1 MTTDSH
7 YDAVL
12 ADYQAS
18 RRLPTLVAS
27 VLDDGAVCWTGGAGA
42 GADVAAQFRIGSVTK
57 TMTAVLV
64 LQAREEGL
72 LGLDDPMAA
81 YLPEAEHGELTL
93 RQLLSHTAGMHS
105 EPAGPWWERSP
116 GVDPATLHAR
126 NAGTGVV
133 FEPGSTY
140 HYSNLGYALL
150 GEVVARVRG
159 ASWLEVLTAR
169 VLDPLGLTRT
179 TYLPQE
185 PFAHGLSV
193 DHLRGTLRSEPHQ
206 DTGAMA
212 PAGQLWSTLA
222 DLAAFARFLRDGH
235 PQVLPVDTLR
245 EMQRPVLEEY
255 GLGMF
260 VHPWRGGTLVGHL
273 GSMPGFQAVTSI
285 DPDSGRGV
293 VALTNGTTGFDGNEL
308 AERLLGEHTPEPATP
323 WTPTE
328 RVPGWAEPLLGSWH
342 WGNSAFELR
351 WNNDL
356 LEFVD
361 LARGR
366 VGDRFTRVDGRIVG
380 VSGYHHGETLHVHP
394 THLECATFVYTRVPY
409 DPAAPIPGE

>member
-12 ADYQAS
+12 ADYQAA
-18 RRLPTLVAS
+18 RRLPTIVAA
-27 VLDDGAVCWTGGAGA
+27 VLDDGAVCWTGAAGA
-42 GADVAAQFRIGSVTK
+42 GADVEAQFRIGSITK

-64 LQAREEGL
+64 MQARDEGL
-72 LGLDDPMAA
+72 LSLSDELGRFV
-81 YLPEAEHGELTL
+81 PESGYRGATL
-93 RQLLSHTAGMHS
+93 QQLLSHTSGMQS
-105 EPAGPWWERSP
+105 EPTGSWWERSP
-116 GVDPATLHAR
+116 GVDLAALNER
-126 NAGTGVV
+126 NDGSGAV
-133 FEPGSTY
+133 FAPGSTY

-150 GEVVARVRG
+150 GEVVARARG
-159 ASWLEVLTAR
+159 ASWLEVLTER

-179 TYLPQE
+179 TFLPQE
-185 PFAHGLSV
+185 PFARGLSV
-193 DHLRGTLRSEPHQ
+193 DHLRGTLRPEPHQ
-206 DTGAMA
+206 DTAAMA
-212 PAGQLWSTLA
+212 PAGQLWSTVA
-222 DLAAFARFLRDGH
+222 DQADFARFLRDGH
-235 PQVLPVDTLR
+235 AEVLPVATLR
-245 EMQRPVLEEY
+245 DMRRPVLAEY

-260 VHPWRGGTLVGHL
+260 VHPWAEGTLVGHL
-273 GSMPGFQAVTSI
+273 GSMPGFQAVTYI

-293 VALTNGTTGFDGNEL
+293 VALTNATTGFDGNEL
-308 AERLLGEHTPEPATP
+308 AERLLGEHTPAPVAP

-328 RVPGWAEPLLGSWH
+328 RVPGWAEPLLGTWH

-380 VSGYHHGETLHVHP
+380 VSGYHHGETLQVHP